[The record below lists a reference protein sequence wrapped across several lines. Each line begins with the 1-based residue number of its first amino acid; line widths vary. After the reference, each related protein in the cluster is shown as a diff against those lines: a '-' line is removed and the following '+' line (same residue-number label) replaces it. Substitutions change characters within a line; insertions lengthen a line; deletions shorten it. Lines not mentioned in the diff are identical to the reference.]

1 MSDGVRETW
10 DSALGGKVGGRMNE
24 FSAAKKDPKASTA
37 DKIRKS
43 HEEAIAAIEGFGDA
57 CRKMLAGL
65 SERDRAWLMWNE

>member
-1 MSDGVRETW
+1 
-10 DSALGGKVGGRMNE
+10 MNE